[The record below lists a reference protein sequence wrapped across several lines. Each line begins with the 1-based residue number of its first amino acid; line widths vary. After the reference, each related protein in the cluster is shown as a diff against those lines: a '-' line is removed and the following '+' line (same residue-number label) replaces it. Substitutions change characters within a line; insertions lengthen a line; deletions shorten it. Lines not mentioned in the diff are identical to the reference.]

1 MIEQAELNRAFLQDM
16 ASRAELFWK
25 HGEPSRT
32 ELFAQKLNQ
41 NQAEPSFGSET
52 HHYLEAYLEFWLDL
66 WYPQSIN
73 REMNGHAHGNS
84 KRPERILN
92 GHTNT
97 RTSRCLLFLFFSS
110 NFNFSFLLIFLFI
123 FFLLISSFVS
133 VLLCLYNKFLQMAAS
148 KMVASKM
155 VASIYCTRANNW
167 RSLLLKILFWAPTPL
182 SGTFK

>member
-1 MIEQAELNRAFLQDM
+1 MI
-16 ASRAELFWK
+16 S
-25 HGEPSRT
+25 
-32 ELFAQKLNQ
+32 
-41 NQAEPSFGSET
+41 
-52 HHYLEAYLEFWLDL
+52 
-66 WYPQSIN
+66 SIN

-148 KMVASKM
+148 KMVAKWWPRKWWLVFTVPAPIIDAAFYQKFCFGLPYHRIKSIEIMSK
-155 VASIYCTRANNW
+155 A
-167 RSLLLKILFWAPTPL
+167 
-182 SGTFK
+182 GH